1 MRRSNFALISALYS
15 NKDAGL
21 YKDIYFP
28 IIKYAIVS
36 LFYSSQQK
44 EYYDLSDIQDFITR
58 EFGIR
63 IPKLVLKKSVQKLDR
78 SSDIDLRLYENG
90 EKFRIR
96 QAWDVQVNVEI
107 DERRE
112 KFDISLT
119 HLEEE
124 YLAYK
129 KREGLDD
136 ERLFIDFI
144 TDNSDDILGY
154 FEKND
159 ISRVDQKYTTM
170 VYFLEYLHNNNN
182 ELFKVANELF
192 WGSIITGFLKR
203 DNPELESLK
212 GIDQQEY
219 YLDTSLIM
227 AILQLS
233 TPENESYAYE
243 MLDIIIASGCI
254 ARVHPFTIREVTNII
269 QSVEANGPRL
279 NSEIAEAYERY
290 HLNPAKLAGIRGKLS
305 TLLDQKGISLFPST
319 SEREINSELN
329 KYKEKAEVKKLCE
342 NRGGMMYTDDLF
354 RDAHDIYMD
363 DYIRNR
369 RKMGKSVFFVTLNID
384 LIHFCKERALDS
396 ECGMIH
402 PGNIVLEMWMHNS
415 VNEGLQDKALT
426 ATMAR
431 CLVMNNRDI
440 RHKLGI
446 VARHY
451 NDTQENFDP
460 DAYRAIII
468 SLYKRDKEVIT
479 KIEEVEERE
488 VDGNKE
494 VYHAEMAKIAKNAL
508 EKVKEDAN
516 RISSMQEQITEM
528 KQCNAD
534 MVVKMINLEH
544 AKEQVDNL
552 LNNESS
558 TNKSNQ
564 KIIELYQEKDRLTTE
579 LLSNESTL
587 NDLIQE
593 RDLSISYKR
602 YYFRIWCPY
611 IILAILLGIII
622 FIYLQKGTSLL
633 LNIISVL
640 VSICIFAIT
649 GIKANAFRY
658 KAVRL
663 EVKKEECQVWEEA
676 HNEMQLIK
684 DKIDNLKQHI
694 KEIEKE
700 IKDKR

>member
-1 MRRSNFALISALYS
+1 MRKSNFALISALYS

-119 HLEEE
+119 HLEED

-144 TDNSDDILGY
+144 TDNCDDILGY

-159 ISRVDQKYTTM
+159 VNRVDEKYTSM
-170 VYFLEYLHNNNN
+170 VYFLEYLHGSNN

-192 WGSIITGFLKR
+192 WGSIIAGFLKR

-212 GIDQQEY
+212 GKEYQEY

-227 AILQLS
+227 AVLKLS
-233 TPENESYAYE
+233 TLENESYAYE
-243 MLDIIIASGCI
+243 LLDIIKASGCI

-269 QSVEANGPRL
+269 QSVEANGPRV
-279 NSEIAEAYERY
+279 NSEIADAYEHYR
-290 HLNPAKLAGIRGKLS
+290 LNPAKLAGKRAKLL
-305 TLLDQKGISLFPST
+305 TLLDKEGISLFPPLSD
-319 SEREINSELN
+319 REVNSELEN
-329 KYKEKAEVKKLCE
+329 YKEKKDVKRLCE
-342 NRGGMMYTDDLF
+342 DRGGMMYTDDLF

-363 DYIRNR
+363 DYIRSR
-369 RKMGKSVFFVTLNID
+369 RKKGKQVFFVTLNAD
-384 LIHFCKERALDS
+384 LIRFCKNRSLESD
-396 ECGMIH
+396 CGMIF
-402 PGNIVLEMWMHNS
+402 PSNIVLEMWMHNS
-415 VNEGLQDKALT
+415 VNGNLKDKALT

-440 RHKLGI
+440 RNKLGI

-460 DAYRAIII
+460 EAYRAIII
-468 SLYKRDKEVIT
+468 SLYKRDKEVLV
-479 KIEEVEERE
+479 KIEEMENDESNC
-488 VDGNKE
+488 NKE
-494 VYHAEMAKIAKNAL
+494 AYHAEMVKIARHAF
-508 EKVKEDAN
+508 EKVKAENN
-516 RISSMQEQITEM
+516 RFSNMEEQIAEM
-528 KQCNAD
+528 KRRNED
-534 MVVKMINLEH
+534 IIKTVTESKID
-544 AKEQVDNL
+544 KENIGRKL
-552 LNNESS
+552 
-558 TNKSNQ
+558 KSLYSKEKQLQ
-564 KIIELYQEKDRLTTE
+564 KELRDKE
-579 LLSNESTL
+579 
-587 NDLIQE
+587 NDLERMVRE
-593 RDLSISYKR
+593 RDASVSYNE
-602 YYFRIWCPY
+602 YYFKIWFPY
-611 IILAILLGIII
+611 IVLFVLSALV
-622 FIYLQKGTSLL
+622 LL
-633 LNIISVL
+633 LYLLDILKEVNFIFKFISILVPLVCFVL
-640 VSICIFAIT
+640 T
-649 GIKANAFRY
+649 GIYTNAFRWKVVRMKVKRDQCEIWEDKHPEMECS
-658 KAVRL
+658 KAAI
-663 EVKKEECQVWEEA
+663 EEMRQRISA
-676 HNEMQLIK
+676 IGN
-684 DKIDNLKQHI
+684 
-694 KEIEKE
+694 EIEK
-700 IKDKR
+700 ILSYS